1 METQKDSLPWRRWSL
16 LLLLLVL
23 VVPPATAQVL
33 SYNEAVLRA
42 IEDLNQRSSEA
53 SLYRLLGLDQQ
64 PPDGDKNP
72 NIPKPVSFTVKETV
86 CPRTT
91 QLPPEQCEFKENGL
105 VKQCLGTVTLAQAN
119 DSFDINCADIQ
130 DVGIRSGVQRIVD
143 KIRDIGR
150 RINDFF
156 SNLFPRG
163 VS

>member
-64 PPDGDKNP
+64 PPDGDENP
-72 NIPKPVSFTVKETV
+72 NTPKPVSFTVKETV

-105 VKQCLGTVTLAQAN
+105 VKQCMGTVTLDQAN
-119 DSFDINCADIQ
+119 GSFDIDCAEIQ
-130 DVGIRSGVQRIVD
+130 DVGL
-143 KIRDIGR
+143 GR
-150 RINDFF
+150 RLKRLGRKIGETIRRIGPYVPIF
-156 SNLFPRG
+156 LPRG
-163 VS
+163 